1 VADNDQ
7 KDILIS
13 KIRPQLVT
21 MRRYSSAYSKHLIS
35 STFMKY
41 NQVSFTFPDQHPI
54 VERLLERTVNA
65 SKALD
70 KPADYPSLAHKQV
83 N

>member
-1 VADNDQ
+1 MA
-7 KDILIS
+7 
-13 KIRPQLVT
+13 
-21 MRRYSSAYSKHLIS
+21 
-35 STFMKY
+35 Y
-41 NQVSFTFPDQHPI
+41 NQDTFSDRYLI

-65 SKALD
+65 SKLSD